1 MKLMFDIETNGL
13 THTKVWC
20 LAAVD
25 MESGEEFYFSD
36 FDSDYPDVIDGL
48 KLMDQATVI
57 AGHNIIGFDIPALAQ
72 HYQWKVTEQKV
83 IDTMLLSQLND
94 FYRPSLKKASEI
106 SRTGTHAMAA
116 WGIAFKQ
123 EKHEDPDWSV
133 YSPEMRERCISDV
146 HLNIRMYKY
155 LLNETKM
162 IKQYSPS
169 YAKALE
175 LEHNFAT
182 AMAEQRQNGWLFDR
196 GSAEKTLRYIDKRMA
211 EIEMVVEPKLKPR
224 TVFLDKEP
232 REVKYLKNGNMDR
245 VSMAWFADKP
255 VESPYRRF
263 KIVPQNLGN
272 NDAVMNLLFEE
283 GWQPTEWNWK
293 RTENGGLKKGPPKL
307 TEDSY
312 ESITGELGQLV
323 GEWRTLRSRRGLLE
337 GLTRLC
343 NSDSRVA
350 CDPFVIGTNTF
361 RCRHR
366 GIVNIPGAYAVLG
379 RDVRSCFI
387 TSPGRKLVSCDS
399 DSNQLRGLCHYLNN
413 ADVTD
418 SVVEGKNEEG
428 TDIHSRVASILG
440 VTRPTAKTVTYAL
453 LFGAGDAK
461 LAESAGQKGQGTEI
475 KEKLMQAY
483 PGFDEMLAR
492 FEGEWEHNA
501 HEHNRGFVL
510 GLDGR
515 RVFTEKRKAF
525 NALLQ
530 SFEAVICKEACVQAE
545 RMIKTEKLD
554 AKVVCH
560 YHDEVTYDVAEADA
574 KRVGEILE
582 YSFGPH
588 VTQKYNLNVTM
599 GGTSAIG
606 ESWYAVH

>member
-1 MKLMFDIETNGL
+1 MFDIETNGL
-13 THTKVWC
+13 DHTLVWC
-20 LAAVD
+20 LALVD
-25 MESGEEFYFSD
+25 IDTGEERYFTD
-36 FDSDYPDVIDGL
+36 HDPKYPNVNQGL
-48 KLMDQATVI
+48 ALMDNAKVLSGHNVI
-57 AGHNIIGFDIPALAQ
+57 AFDFPALEK
-72 HYQWKVTEQKV
+72 HYGWKPKAKI
-83 IDTMLLSQLND
+83 IDTLLLSQLND
-94 FYRPSLKKASEI
+94 FYRPSLNAASKAAG
-106 SRTGTHAMAA
+106 TGNHAMAA
-116 WGIAFKQ
+116 WGLAFKQ
-123 EKHEDPDWSV
+123 PKEDDPDWLE
-133 YSPEMRERCISDV
+133 YSDLMRSRCISDV
-146 HLNIRMYKY
+146 QLNIRMYRY
-155 LLNETKM
+155 LLNETKK
-162 IKQYSPS
+162 IKEYSPS

-175 LEHNFAT
+175 LEHGFAT
-182 AMAEQRQNGWLFDR
+182 AMSKQRVNGWLFDQ

-211 EIEMVVEPKLKPR
+211 EIEIVVEPKLKPR
-224 TVFLDKEP
+224 TVWLDKEP
-232 REVKYLKNGNMDR
+232 REIKYLKNGNMDR

-255 VESPYRRF
+255 IESPYQRF
-263 KIVPQNLGN
+263 KVVPQNLGN

-312 ESITGELGQLV
+312 ESIQGDIGRLV

-337 GLTRLC
+337 GLLKLMRP
-343 NSDSRVA
+343 DGRVS
-350 CDPFVIGTNTF
+350 CDPFTIGTNTF

-379 RDVRSCFI
+379 KEVRSCF
-387 TSPGRKLVSCDS
+387 TAGEGRVLVSCDS

-413 ADVTD
+413 QEVTEA
-418 SVVEGKNEEG
+418 VVDGKNEDG
-428 TDIHSRVASILG
+428 TDIHSRVAQIIG

-461 LAESAGQKGQGTEI
+461 LAESAGQKGKGAEI
-475 KEKLMQAY
+475 KEKLLAAY
-483 PGFDEMLAR
+483 PGFDEMLGR
-492 FEGEWEHNA
+492 FESEWEHNA
-501 HEHNRGFVL
+501 YEHDRGFVL

-530 SFEAVICKEACVQAE
+530 AFEATICKEACVQAE
-545 RMIKTEKLD
+545 RMIKAESLD

-560 YHDEVTYDVAEADA
+560 YHDEVTYDVADADA

-582 YSFGPH
+582 YCFGPH
-588 VTQKYNLNVTM
+588 VTEKYNLNVTM

-606 ESWYAVH
+606 GSWYDVH

>member
-1 MKLMFDIETNGL
+1 MKLCFDLETDGV
-13 THTKVWC
+13 THSKVWC
-20 LAAVD
+20 LAIVD
-25 MESGEEFYFSD
+25 IDTGEEFLFSD
-36 FDSDYPDVIDGL
+36 HSSKYPNVIQGL
-48 KLMDQATVI
+48 DMMDQATVLV
-57 AGHNIIGFDIPALAQ
+57 GHHILGFDIPALAQ
-72 HYQWKVTEQKV
+72 HYQWKVTTQKI
-83 IDTMLLSQLND
+83 IDTLILSQLND
-94 FYRPSLKKASEI
+94 FYRPSLNGASKAAG
-106 SRTGTHAMAA
+106 TGTHAMAA
-116 WGIAFKQ
+116 WGLAFKQ
-123 EKHEDPDWSV
+123 PKHDDPDWNVFSE
-133 YSPEMRERCISDV
+133 EMMERCSSDV

-155 LLNETKM
+155 LLAETKK

-169 YAKALE
+169 YAQALE
-175 LEHNFAT
+175 LEHGF
-182 AMAEQRQNGWLFDR
+182 AMAMTEQRRNGWLFDQ

-211 EIEMVVEPKLKPR
+211 EIEIVVEPKLKPR
-224 TVFLDKEP
+224 TVWLDKEP
-232 REVKYLKNGNMDR
+232 REIKYLKNGNMDR

-255 VESPYRRF
+255 IESPYQRF
-263 KIVPQNLGN
+263 KVVPQNLGN

-312 ESITGELGQLV
+312 ESIQGDIGRLV

-337 GLTRLC
+337 GLLKLMRP
-343 NSDSRVA
+343 DGRVS
-350 CDPFVIGTNTF
+350 CDPFTIGTNTF

-379 RDVRSCFI
+379 KEVRSCF
-387 TSPGRKLVSCDS
+387 TAGEGRVLVSCDS

-413 ADVTD
+413 QEVTEA
-418 SVVEGKNEEG
+418 VVDGKNEDG
-428 TDIHSRVASILG
+428 TDIHSRVAQIIG

-461 LAESAGQKGQGTEI
+461 LAESAGQKGKGAEI
-475 KEKLMQAY
+475 KEKLLAAY
-483 PGFDEMLAR
+483 PGFDEMLGR
-492 FEGEWEHNA
+492 FESEWEHNA
-501 HEHNRGFVL
+501 YEHDRGFVL

-530 SFEAVICKEACVQAE
+530 AFEATICKEACVQAE
-545 RMIKTEKLD
+545 RMIKAESLD

-560 YHDEVTYDVAEADA
+560 YHDEVTYDVADADA

-582 YSFGPH
+582 YCFGPH
-588 VTQKYNLNVTM
+588 VTEKYNLNVTM

-606 ESWYAVH
+606 GSWYDVH

>member
-440 VTRPTAKTVTYAL
+440 VARPTAKTVTYAL

-545 RMIKTEKLD
+545 RMIKAEKLD